1 MYPPKLSLEHT
12 MFWCGKFDKQTRT
25 STFKSQNFAVQV
37 IMSDVASWPKASINK
52 KSPRW
57 QSTMISHVCRRHFSG
72 PSRSSTFDYCMNIVQ
87 KRAHEQY
94 LATLL
99 LPPNI
104 KACGIILRAFNVE
117 ISSIRDQISAKP
129 AGIGRMVF
137 WHELVDNVY
146 SAEGKITDRHHP
158 IAIELQKVVRTV
170 SHAYE
175 HR

>member
-1 MYPPKLSLEHT
+1 
-12 MFWCGKFDKQTRT
+12 
-25 STFKSQNFAVQV
+25 
-37 IMSDVASWPKASINK
+37 
-52 KSPRW
+52 
-57 QSTMISHVCRRHFSG
+57 MISHVCRRHFSG

>member
-1 MYPPKLSLEHT
+1 
-12 MFWCGKFDKQTRT
+12 
-25 STFKSQNFAVQV
+25 
-37 IMSDVASWPKASINK
+37 
-52 KSPRW
+52 
-57 QSTMISHVCRRHFSG
+57 MISHICRRHFST
-72 PSRSSTFDYCMNIVQ
+72 PSRSSTFDYCLNIVQ

-99 LPPNI
+99 LPPSI

-170 SHAYE
+170 SVMSIYAKRHT
-175 HR
+175 HRIQFSVLV